1 MKDGNVFLMIKIA
14 PSILSCDFS
23 KMGEET
29 ARMDACGADW
39 IHIDVMDGHFVPN
52 LTFGAPVVKCIRK
65 CSDKV
70 FDCHLMISDPLKY
83 VDDFVKAGADI
94 IDFHVESDSPVAE
107 TIDKI
112 LAGGCKAGLA
122 VKPNTPVESVFPY
135 LDKLSMVL
143 IMTVEPGF
151 GGQKFMGDMMGKIVA
166 LRKECAERKID
177 IDVQVDG
184 GISEATAPVV
194 IEAGANVLVAGSAIF
209 GSADPK
215 KTIEALRG

>member
-1 MKDGNVFLMIKIA
+1 MIKIA

-83 VDDFVKAGADI
+83 IDDFVKAGADI
-94 IDFHVESDSPVAE
+94 IDFHVESDSPVDE
-107 TIDKI
+107 TLDRII
-112 LAGGCKAGLA
+112 AGGCKAGLA
-122 VKPNTPVESVFPY
+122 VKPKTPVESIFPY
-135 LDKLSMVL
+135 LDKLSMAL

-151 GGQKFMGDMMGKIVA
+151 GGQKFMGDMMDKIIA
-166 LRKECAERKID
+166 LRKECARRGID
-177 IDVQVDG
+177 IDIQVDG
-184 GISEATAPVV
+184 GISEETAPIAV
-194 IEAGANVLVAGSAIF
+194 EAGANVLVAGSAIF
-209 GSADPK
+209 GSDDPAA
-215 KTIEALRG
+215 TIKALRC